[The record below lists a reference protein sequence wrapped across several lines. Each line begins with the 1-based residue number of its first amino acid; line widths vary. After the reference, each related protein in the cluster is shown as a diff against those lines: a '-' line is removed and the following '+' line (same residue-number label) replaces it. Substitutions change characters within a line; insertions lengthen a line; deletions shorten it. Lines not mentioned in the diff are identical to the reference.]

1 MMPYGQIASRL
12 THLYSNGVKAASS
25 QHHPPEQVIGPPGSG
40 KSTYCHGLQQFFNAL
55 ERDIRIVNLDPA
67 NDMLPYECALNIT
80 ELIQLQ
86 DVMDEFG
93 LGPNGAMIYC
103 LEYLEA
109 NLDWLLDGL
118 QALQDDEDQKAD
130 YFVFD
135 MPGQVELSTNH
146 DSLKNIIKKLEK
158 AGYRVG

>member
-1 MMPYGQIASRL
+1 M
-12 THLYSNGVKAASS
+12 
-25 QHHPPEQVIGPPGSG
+25 
-40 KSTYCHGLQQFFNAL
+40 
-55 ERDIRIVNLDPA
+55 NLDPA

-86 DVMDEFG
+86 DVMDEYG

-118 QALQDDEDQKAD
+118 QALQDDKAD

-146 DSLKNIIKKLEK
+146 DSLKNIVKKLEK
-158 AGYRVG
+158 AGYRVSTSLLDA